1 MKSFFTRRI
10 IQTSILFIL
19 ILSSACSNQPGSDQL
34 PGNIVNNPATMNEVP
49 EGNYPVISFE
59 TLQFNFG
66 KITEGDQVTHVFNF
80 KNTGTANLVITDV
93 RASCGCT
100 SPSWPKEIIKPGET
114 NSILVKYN
122 SEGREGKFNK
132 GVTVYCNA
140 YPNSAVLRIEGEVI
154 PKL

>member
-1 MKSFFTRRI
+1 MGK
-10 IQTSILFIL
+10 
-19 ILSSACSNQPGSDQL
+19 
-34 PGNIVNNPATMNEVP
+34 EP
-49 EGNYPVISFE
+49 EGKYPIISFDS
-59 TLQFNFG
+59 TQFNFG
-66 KITEGDQVTHVFNF
+66 KITEGDVVTHSFIF

-100 SPSWPKEIIKPGET
+100 SPSWPKEIIKPGES
-114 NSILVKYN
+114 NSIIVKYN

-140 YPNSAVLRIEGEVI
+140 YPNSALIKIQGEVI